1 MALQFQLHRLL
12 SNGYL
17 QGRSF
22 SNLSIS
28 SIMPQHS
35 VLQNLQ
41 GSCIQYSPF
50 GNAGR
55 YRKCI
60 QLKSRKSGYNCRL
73 AINQLAVSRLK
84 LEQENELFRSL
95 PHAKLRV
102 GTTNTSKP
110 NNNFTFGCFEADNT
124 VKCNLSPSELITRR
138 YFSVK
143 ASQKVQVP
151 KSLMKRSEDMTV
163 RGGRNSNSA
172 LKALHGSQEQVKS
185 SAARCG
191 LDGGVQ
197 HPVSNSSSVVKGASK
212 RTQPLSEVGD
222 TGKLEREV
230 SRNSKHS
237 DENLGKSTKKNVKSG
252 TSIPTKKRSATAQN
266 DQARLKPDGQPSN
279 KSDNLLSVST
289 STSSASNS
297 QGLNIASRG
306 NKPNAA
312 SVGQTIPTMDKEINP
327 VENMPLPVV
336 DNHAVTHQQLKKTPG
351 RSVKKSSQ
359 KKVAVVKSEKMPTE
373 KNKAGGQVLSTAE
386 TSQASNSKA
395 TSRRTSRRGQ
405 QTPVEV
411 KIQKRKLLPLYPPN
425 GKSVVVVESVT
436 KAKIIQKYLGDM
448 YEVLPSYGHVR
459 DLAGRSGSVR
469 PDDDFSM
476 VWEVPASAWTHL
488 KSIKVALNGAKNLV
502 LASDPDREGEAIA
515 WHITEMLQQQDALH
529 QGITVA
535 RVAFHEITESS
546 IKHALQAPRDINANL
561 VHAYLARRALDYL
574 IGFNISPLLWRK
586 LPGCQSAGR
595 VQSAALALVCDREM
609 EIEEFKAQEYWT
621 VEVEFHQLEKKG
633 VSFQSYLTHLESKR
647 LEKLSIRSQAE
658 AKAIEGKIT
667 SLKFLVA
674 DTKKGKMQRNRPMP
688 YITSTLQQDA
698 ANRLQFTA
706 TYTMML
712 AQKLYEGVKLSEDE
726 ATGLITYMRTDGL
739 HVSDEAAKDIRSL
752 IMERYGHDFASKNTP
767 RHVKVKNAQEAHEAI
782 RPTNIRRL
790 PSMLAGVLDKD
801 SLKLYTLIWSRTM
814 ACQMEPATVDKIQ
827 VDVAD
832 SGKSMIFR
840 STGSKVGFLGYQAV
854 YKDLEAV
861 AIGNDESEGSACNEA
876 FNVLSTLKSG
886 DRVTFEELELKQHH
900 TEPPSHY
907 SEATLVKKLEELGIG
922 RPSTYAS
929 VMKVLQERNYVV
941 VKSRVLFPEFRG
953 RMVSAFLSDHFSEV
967 TDYSFTADMENELD
981 NVSAGTTEWKGLL
994 KDYWARF
1001 SMYCKD
1007 AGKVEIR
1014 QVEKML
1020 EERYGKFLFASL
1032 PNKNRIC
1039 PSCSQG
1045 TLVFKVS
1052 RFGAG
1057 YFIGCDQ
1064 HPKCK
1069 YIAKTMY
1076 SEDDDVVDPQ
1086 KPESSFQP
1094 KLLGVNPGSNEKIYL
1109 KNGPYGFYIQLG
1121 DDRKGYS
1128 PKRASISQHIK
1139 DVESISLEDALD
1151 LLRYPVTLGKHPE
1164 DQQPVVLKVSKF
1176 GFSIKHRRTI
1186 APVPKNLNPEDV
1198 TLEKALKLLLSKD
1211 AKRCGR
1217 PKGKPRV
1224 EEAMEAMFS
1233 Q

>member
-1 MALQFQLHRLL
+1 MLL
-12 SNGYL
+12 
-17 QGRSF
+17 
-22 SNLSIS
+22 
-28 SIMPQHS
+28 
-35 VLQNLQ
+35 
-41 GSCIQYSPF
+41 
-50 GNAGR
+50 
-55 YRKCI
+55 
-60 QLKSRKSGYNCRL
+60 
-73 AINQLAVSRLK
+73 
-84 LEQENELFRSL
+84 
-95 PHAKLRV
+95 
-102 GTTNTSKP
+102 
-110 NNNFTFGCFEADNT
+110 
-124 VKCNLSPSELITRR
+124 
-138 YFSVK
+138 K
-143 ASQKVQVP
+143 AS
-151 KSLMKRSEDMTV
+151 
-163 RGGRNSNSA
+163 
-172 LKALHGSQEQVKS
+172 
-185 SAARCG
+185 
-191 LDGGVQ
+191 
-197 HPVSNSSSVVKGASK
+197 
-212 RTQPLSEVGD
+212 
-222 TGKLEREV
+222 
-230 SRNSKHS
+230 
-237 DENLGKSTKKNVKSG
+237 
-252 TSIPTKKRSATAQN
+252 
-266 DQARLKPDGQPSN
+266 
-279 KSDNLLSVST
+279 
-289 STSSASNS
+289 
-297 QGLNIASRG
+297 
-306 NKPNAA
+306 
-312 SVGQTIPTMDKEINP
+312 
-327 VENMPLPVV
+327 
-336 DNHAVTHQQLKKTPG
+336 
-351 RSVKKSSQ
+351 
-359 KKVAVVKSEKMPTE
+359 
-373 KNKAGGQVLSTAE
+373 
-386 TSQASNSKA
+386 SKA
-395 TSRRTSRRGQ
+395 
-405 QTPVEV
+405 
-411 KIQKRKLLPLYPPN
+411 
-425 GKSVVVVESVT
+425 
-436 KAKIIQKYLGDM
+436 
-448 YEVLPSYGHVR
+448 
-459 DLAGRSGSVR
+459 
-469 PDDDFSM
+469 
-476 VWEVPASAWTHL
+476 VWNF
-488 KSIKVALNGAKNLV
+488 I
-502 LASDPDREGEAIA
+502 
-515 WHITEMLQQQDALH
+515 
-529 QGITVA
+529 
-535 RVAFHEITESS
+535 
-546 IKHALQAPRDINANL
+546 
-561 VHAYLARRALDYL
+561 
-574 IGFNISPLLWRK
+574 
-586 LPGCQSAGR
+586 
-595 VQSAALALVCDREM
+595 
-609 EIEEFKAQEYWT
+609 
-621 VEVEFHQLEKKG
+621 
-633 VSFQSYLTHLESKR
+633 FQ
-647 LEKLSIRSQAE
+647 
-658 AKAIEGKIT
+658 
-667 SLKFLVA
+667 
-674 DTKKGKMQRNRPMP
+674 
-688 YITSTLQQDA
+688 
-698 ANRLQFTA
+698 
-706 TYTMML
+706 
-712 AQKLYEGVKLSEDE
+712 
-726 ATGLITYMRTDGL
+726 
-739 HVSDEAAKDIRSL
+739 
-752 IMERYGHDFASKNTP
+752 
-767 RHVKVKNAQEAHEAI
+767 
-782 RPTNIRRL
+782 
-790 PSMLAGVLDKD
+790 
-801 SLKLYTLIWSRTM
+801 
-814 ACQMEPATVDKIQ
+814 
-827 VDVAD
+827 
-832 SGKSMIFR
+832 
-840 STGSKVGFLGYQAV
+840 
-854 YKDLEAV
+854 DLEAV